1 MDKISCIENC
11 FQKNEKKF
19 LSNIEIR
26 KWVEIWIFGVWQTQ
40 LKICLQHRCFDIIHS
55 FYQKMIYGCYFDY
68 KTYIIWWLSET
79 KLLPEDVYIVF
90 PTTLDLFPCSTSV
103 LRFDHWFFVLQ
114 IRQQFMRSISVY
126 ADYFRIPFLSVCVRI
141 IEAYIWPSQQYFSNC
156 RFNIHQ
162 QTKYYVVFHVK

>member
-11 FQKNEKKF
+11 FWTNEKKF

-26 KWVEIWIFGVWQTQ
+26 KWVDIWMFGFWQRQ
-40 LKICLQHRCFDIIHS
+40 LKICETQVFWYDSFITLIINHLTFDHN
-55 FYQKMIYGCYFDY
+55 
-68 KTYIIWWLSET
+68 SET
-79 KLLPEDVYIVF
+79 NILPDDVYIVF

-162 QTKYYVVFHVK
+162 QTEYYVVFHVK